1 VRIVSKAA
9 ITEFAQE
16 HSDALEALMHW
27 YLVTKRAQWKNLADV
42 RRDFPQADLVGIST
56 VFNVGG
62 NKYRLIAVIKYR
74 WQIVYI
80 RHVLTHRE
88 YDKEKWKP

>member
-1 VRIVSKAA
+1 MRIVSKAA

-62 NKYRLIAVIKYR
+62 NKYRLIAVIK
-74 WQIVYI
+74 
-80 RHVLTHRE
+80 
-88 YDKEKWKP
+88 

>member
-1 VRIVSKAA
+1 MRIISKAA
-9 ITEFAQE
+9 ITEFTQQ
-16 HSDALEALMHW
+16 HPDALEALMHW
-27 YLVTKRAQWKNLADV
+27 YLVARRAQWKNLADV
-42 RRDFPQADLVGIST
+42 HQDFPHADLVGVFT

-80 RHVLTHRE
+80 RHILTHRE
-88 YDKEKWKP
+88 YTKEKWKS

>member
-1 VRIVSKAA
+1 MRIISKAA
-9 ITEFAQE
+9 ITEFTRQ
-16 HSDALEALMHW
+16 HQDALEALMHW
-27 YLVTKRAQWKNLADV
+27 YLVARCAQWKNLVDV
-42 RRDFPQADLVGIST
+42 HQDFPHADLVGAFT

-80 RHVLTHRE
+80 RHILTHRE
-88 YDKEKWKP
+88 YTKEKWKS